1 MVTRTHTLLSLHCG
15 EHSLL
20 WTQCVLVL
28 FRIFQTLLR
37 PTNKIN
43 VKRKERREWRETYIN
58 LQVSFNEAAAIRW
71 SLHAL
76 LLYFFFI
83 QVVLGTFWIVWYGTV
98 FYTTQTSNSPSAI
111 YLREKEGY
119 LNWKWKTA
127 TMMIY
132 FELSNATH
140 IGAIWVRTPKRLLQE
155 NVTLCSSLSYGLAWT
170 KI

>member
-76 LLYFFFI
+76 LLYFFLYKLCLALSELFDMELCFTPHRPAI
-83 QVVLGTFWIVWYGTV
+83 LRQLYIWEKRKGISTENEKLRPWWYISSSRMQHTLVQSGCAHQSVFSKKMSRFVQV
-98 FYTTQTSNSPSAI
+98 
-111 YLREKEGY
+111 
-119 LNWKWKTA
+119 
-127 TMMIY
+127 
-132 FELSNATH
+132 
-140 IGAIWVRTPKRLLQE
+140 
-155 NVTLCSSLSYGLAWT
+155 
-170 KI
+170 